1 MMRKYKEVDQETYY
15 KEAFRVFFKDE
26 SGCVP
31 AEEVKFVLRH
41 LHVKSLS
48 FFLKIDFIIINSFCH
63 HPFII
68 LIVLYPSSIF
78 VILFTFCFA
87 DQISRN

>member
-41 LHVKSLS
+41 LHV
-48 FFLKIDFIIINSFCH
+48 N
-63 HPFII
+63 
-68 LIVLYPSSIF
+68 IF
-78 VILFTFCFA
+78 PYF
-87 DQISRN
+87 